1 MCSWTVG
8 ITVYVFE
15 GNYDPKYLN
24 LDPNDENSWKIY
36 AEKVRDIMSK
46 CLNIPKVNQG
56 YRDAKKFKKAYQAQV
71 KLLENFMHR
80 VNVTTKKEQ

>member
-1 MCSWTVG
+1 
-8 ITVYVFE
+8 VYEFE

-46 CLNIPKVNQG
+46 CLDVPKVNMG
-56 YRDAKKFKKAYQAQV
+56 FSNFRIFLAIYMKYL
-71 KLLENFMHR
+71 KLLQNIR
-80 VNVTTKKEQ
+80 SGKVAKYASGQNKKRL